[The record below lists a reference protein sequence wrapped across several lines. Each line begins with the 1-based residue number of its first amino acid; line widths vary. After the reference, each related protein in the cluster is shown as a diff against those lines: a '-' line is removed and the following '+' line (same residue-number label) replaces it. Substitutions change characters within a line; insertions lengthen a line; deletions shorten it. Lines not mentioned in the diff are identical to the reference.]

1 MNTPSHCLEWSSGR
15 LDFSAGCLVMG
26 ILNVTPDSFSDGG
39 QYLDVDKAV
48 AHGVE
53 MVQQGAALLD
63 IGPESTRL
71 GAAPVSAEEQISRAV
86 PVIERLRKQID
97 VPISIDTRDA
107 SVAQAA
113 LDAGASMINDIS
125 ALRDQ
130 AMIELL
136 VLRQIPVVLMHMQGT
151 PATMQQTPHYDDVV
165 GEVLEFLMERAK
177 HAEAM
182 GIAREL
188 IILDPGIGIGFGK
201 TTEHNLCLLK
211 RLDVFAS
218 LGYRL
223 MVGPSRK
230 RFIGQLTG
238 KENPEDRLIGT
249 AAAVAIAA
257 MKGTSIVRVH
267 DVAQMVEVVRI
278 ITAVQNA
285 ET

>member
-26 ILNVTPDSFSDGG
+26 ILNITPDSFSDGG
-39 QYLDVDKAV
+39 QYLDVEKAV
-48 AHGVE
+48 ARGVE

-63 IGPESTRL
+63 IGPESTRP
-71 GAAPVSAEEQISRAV
+71 GAAPVSAEEQINRAV
-86 PVIERLRKQID
+86 PVIERLRKQVS

-188 IILDPGIGIGFGK
+188 IILDPGIGFGK

-211 RLDVFAS
+211 RLDVFTG
-218 LGYRL
+218 LGHRL
-223 MVGPSRK
+223 LVGPSRK

-238 KENPEDRLIGT
+238 KEYPADRVIGT
-249 AAAVAIAA
+249 AAAVALAA
-257 MKGTSIVRVH
+257 IKGASIVRVH
-267 DVAQMVEVVRI
+267 DVAQMVEVVRV